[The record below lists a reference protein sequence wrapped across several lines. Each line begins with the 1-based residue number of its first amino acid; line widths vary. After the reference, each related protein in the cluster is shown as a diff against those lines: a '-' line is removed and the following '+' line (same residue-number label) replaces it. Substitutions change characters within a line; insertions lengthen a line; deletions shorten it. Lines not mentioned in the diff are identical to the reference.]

1 MRLCTKNIAMKK
13 LIVKLVGISL
23 LAFYFLACD
32 DDDLNDPFE
41 SIPTVQF
48 KIPNDSVKEDDEER
62 LIILSFSQP
71 FKYGA
76 TIKVLVDTSKVKHFT
91 STPVAVA
98 GIITLTVKKND
109 AQALIKLKPKND
121 SAFWGTKRI
130 AFKLTHMHNEFVLGE
145 IDEFE
150 LAVLDDDSPAGSG
163 ESELNF
169 ITSNEQITE
178 SGSEWHEIKIRVN
191 DFTTGTGT
199 AIIEA
204 NSTNAVFG
212 THYISEPAF
221 VNNRITLT
229 ASATQTLTFK
239 VKAVNNDQ
247 LNGNKSVT
255 FTLRETTGNL
265 VIGSSKSDMLSVID
279 DELSG
284 LPKGYDSRGGTWAS
298 KKTYEYDEKARV
310 SKVNWESY
318 TPYKKTG
325 TETYYYNQW
334 DQLTRI
340 NTSPGSDILYSYVDA
355 RIFLA
360 QRIENGVLEGYTNF
374 DYDEHARLAGY
385 QIFESQPG
393 GTFINIS
400 IVVLL
405 YYPTGNLYKK
415 LVYMPAASAEEEPVL
430 LTTETFD
437 SYLNNENP
445 FPMIDVLPNVK
456 TQKTLPTSYRFEGH
470 GRDLQYYF
478 SYEFTYDGKVSKRT
492 VSGPGPSETAT
503 YEYY

>member
-1 MRLCTKNIAMKK
+1 MKK

-32 DDDLNDPFE
+32 DDDFNDPFE

-48 KIPNDSVKEDDEER
+48 KIPFDSVKENEGEKA
-62 LIILSFSQP
+62 IILSFSQP
-71 FKYGA
+71 FKYDA

-91 STPVAVA
+91 STPVAVS
-98 GIITLTVKKND
+98 GVITLNVKKND
-109 AQALIKLKPKND
+109 PQASIKLKPKDD
-121 SAFWGTKRI
+121 SNYSGTKQI
-130 AFKLTHMHNEFVLGE
+130 EFKLTRLHNEFVLGE
-145 IDEFE
+145 IDKLK
-150 LAVLDDDSPAGSG
+150 LAVLDNDAPSGSG
-163 ESELNF
+163 EGELNF
-169 ITSNEQITE
+169 ITSNEEITE
-178 SGSEWHEIKIRVN
+178 SGSAWHEVN
-191 DFTTGTGT
+191 IHVSDFNTATGT

-204 NSTNAVFG
+204 NSANAVYEAD
-212 THYISEPAF
+212 YISEPAF
-221 VNNRITLT
+221 VDNQITLT
-229 ASATQTLTFK
+229 AGVSQTLTFK
-239 VKAVNNDQ
+239 VKAVNNNQ
-247 LNGNKSVT
+247 LNGHKTVR
-255 FTLRETTGNL
+255 FTIRETTGNL
-265 VIGSSKSDMLSVID
+265 VVGSSRTNTLSVID

-284 LPKGYDSRGGTWAS
+284 LPKGYDAKGGTWGL
-298 KKTYEYDEKARV
+298 KKTYEYDQEARV
-310 SKVNWESY
+310 SKVNWETY

-340 NTSPGSDILYSYVDA
+340 NTGPGHDILYSYVDA
-355 RIFLA
+355 RIFLS

-374 DYDEHARLAGY
+374 DYDEHAHLTGY
-385 QIFESQPG
+385 QIFDGQPD
-393 GTFINIS
+393 GTFLNTS

-415 LVYMPAASAEEEPVL
+415 LVYIPATSAEEEPVL
-430 LTTETFD
+430 STTETFD
-437 SYLNNENP
+437 SYVNKENP

-478 SYEFTYDGKVSKRT
+478 SYEFTQDGKVSKRT
-492 VSGPGPSETAT
+492 VSGPGPSESAT